1 MLHHTSKT
9 KKKKRQNVSLSVTR
23 LVDVVCVD
31 RPRCDRVHCV
41 SK

>member
-23 LVDVVCVD
+23 LVDVVLC
-31 RPRCDRVHCV
+31 RQTTL
-41 SK
+41 